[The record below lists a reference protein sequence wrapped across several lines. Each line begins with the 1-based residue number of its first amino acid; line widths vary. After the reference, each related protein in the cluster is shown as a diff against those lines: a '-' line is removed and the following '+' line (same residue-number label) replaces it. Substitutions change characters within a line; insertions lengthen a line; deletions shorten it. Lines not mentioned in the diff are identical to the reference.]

1 MSQSIVYL
9 PLTMFRHFGFTMLNK
24 RKEASRGILRDC
36 EISEQL
42 HHTTFLSENGGSS
55 LKSEMEVLH
64 FLEFGN

>member
-1 MSQSIVYL
+1 M
-9 PLTMFRHFGFTMLNK
+9 LTML
-24 RKEASRGILRDC
+24 LRDC